1 MIEGDPPNDEA
12 ASKRRSRDNARDP
25 DASTAGAAEP
35 HREDYWSFKGY
46 RLTASEFNSAM
57 THFYRGEVARST
69 AWRQRLDATSN
80 WAVVTAGA
88 MLTFSLG
95 DINKPHFVI
104 PLGTLLIVMFLF
116 VEARRYRYYELW
128 TARVRL
134 METDFFGAML
144 MPPFVPSEDWAE
156 ALTSS
161 LLNPQFPVSFAE
173 ALGRRLR
180 QNYLMIFMIL
190 AATWVFKVA
199 SYPTPVKS
207 LTEFISRASVGP
219 IPGWLIVIC
228 GIAFNLCLLIFAFAT
243 MRLQEAPGEVMP
255 RYTVTHSGGLAAQIA
270 DSVGLTLPWTRRDQ
284 HVVYII
290 SAQADAIGKRV
301 LTELHR
307 GVTMIAARGLYTG
320 DAVPFLMCA
329 LTPRDLPRLKHL
341 VAQVDAKAFVIVMS
355 AQEIHGRGFHALDN
369 A

>member
-1 MIEGDPPNDEA
+1 MGENEA
-12 ASKRRSRDNARDP
+12 ESREPAARD
-25 DASTAGAAEP
+25 GRAAVPPEEK
-35 HREDYWSFKGY
+35 HDYWAFRGY

-69 AWRQRLDATSN
+69 SWRQRLDATSN

-88 MLTFSLG
+88 LLTFSLG

-104 PLGTLLIVMFLF
+104 PLGTFLILMFLL

-161 LLNPQFPVSFAE
+161 LLNPQFPISMAE
-173 ALGRRLR
+173 AVGRRLR

-190 AATWVFKVA
+190 AATWVFKV
-199 SYPTPVKS
+199 SNYPTPV
-207 LTEFISRASVGP
+207 TTWGEFVTRASVGF
-219 IPGWLIVIC
+219 IPGWVVVASGVI
-228 GIAFNLCLLIFAFAT
+228 FNVGLLLFALLT
-243 MRLQEAPGEVMP
+243 VRLREAPGEVMP
-255 RYTVTHSGGLAAQIA
+255 RYTMTRGGLAAQLA
-270 DSVGLTLPWTRRDQ
+270 ESTTLTLPWTRRDQ

-290 SAQADAIGKRV
+290 SPHAAAIGNRILEELKRGATA
-301 LTELHR
+301 LS
-307 GVTMIAARGLYTG
+307 ARGLYSG
-320 DAVPFLMCA
+320 EEVPFIMCA
-329 LTPRDLPRLKHL
+329 CSPRELPALKHV
-341 VAQVDAKAFVIVMS
+341 VARIDARAFVVVLN
-355 AQEIHGRGFHALDN
+355 AEEIHGRGFHRLDV
-369 A
+369 